1 MKVEQYLKS
10 IRKMSSR
17 VIISL
22 KHRPEGLQ
30 LNGAHIRTIDRI
42 HAGDTLSVTMEDT
55 PPDYLESEIRVPILY
70 EDEDVLVYNKPADM
84 PCHQAKTHQ
93 QDTLANVFARDC
105 RERGLTLSYRC
116 INRLDR
122 NTSGAVVVAKNAHAA
137 TVLGGVG
144 QGRHPGTQAVYSTAH
159 RDPALRAG
167 HDRCRY
173 CPHRRGDHQ
182 PDGGQC
188 RAAGPDRV

>member
-70 EDEDVLVYNKPADM
+70 EDEDVLVYNKPVDM

-105 RERGLTLSYRC
+105 RERGLNLSYRC

-144 QGRHPGTQAVYSTAH
+144 
-159 RDPALRAG
+159 
-167 HDRCRY
+167 
-173 CPHRRGDHQ
+173 
-182 PDGGQC
+182 
-188 RAAGPDRV
+188 RAASRYTSGIQHCSPGSCPTSGA